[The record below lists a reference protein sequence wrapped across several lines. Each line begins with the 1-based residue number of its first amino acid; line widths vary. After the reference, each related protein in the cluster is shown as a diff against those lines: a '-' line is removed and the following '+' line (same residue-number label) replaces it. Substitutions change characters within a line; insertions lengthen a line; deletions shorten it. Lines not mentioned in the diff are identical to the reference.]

1 MILIEG
7 IMKVAKTFKTLSPI
21 CSNIHEITKVILKQK

>member
-21 CSNIHEITKVILKQK
+21 CSNIQETKVILEQK